1 MRLILFLIGGL
12 VLANIVSA
20 TFIWPPADEASG
32 PRRPIVNAATERGQ
46 EPWLVSEKYA
56 APSREHIRK
65 GVLRTLDK
73 PWATYC
79 TPNGHKELVDTV
91 NNYFYQ
97 RDAEAWSKVNTYGEQ
112 ARSFAI
118 KAWATPD
125 DNRIERLIGETYG
138 RGYFALSDLQ
148 PHARTPLRALAKD
161 AQVNARPCA
170 S

>member
-1 MRLILFLIGGL
+1 MRLLLFLIGGL

-32 PRRPIVNAATERGQ
+32 PRQPIVNAATERGQ

-125 DNRIERLIGETYG
+125 DTRI
-138 RGYFALSDLQ
+138 
-148 PHARTPLRALAKD
+148 
-161 AQVNARPCA
+161 
-170 S
+170 